1 MGLLG
6 MRKEKFVNKR
16 EERKRIEEV
25 LRESASVQTWQDKPY
40 TAVKVI
46 VRQEGERLWA
56 YGFAKVQYPDE
67 WDGKY
72 GIELAL
78 SKAIAKLSKAIINE
92 V

>member
-1 MGLLG
+1 M
-6 MRKEKFVNKR
+6 NKR

-46 VRQEGERLWA
+46 VRHHGETLWA
-56 YGFAKVQYPDE
+56 YGFAKIQYPDE

-72 GIELAL
+72 GIELATA
-78 SKAIAKLSKAIINE
+78 KAFAKLSKAIVNK